1 MDMGEAQI
9 PAPVDTGGAQMP
21 APVDTGGAQISAPVN
36 MRGWYGSLSVTQD
49 LAKLAA

>member
-1 MDMGEAQI
+1 MNMGGAQI
-9 PAPVDTGGAQMP
+9 PAPMDTGGAQIP

-36 MRGWYGSLSVTQD
+36 TRGWCGSLSVTQG